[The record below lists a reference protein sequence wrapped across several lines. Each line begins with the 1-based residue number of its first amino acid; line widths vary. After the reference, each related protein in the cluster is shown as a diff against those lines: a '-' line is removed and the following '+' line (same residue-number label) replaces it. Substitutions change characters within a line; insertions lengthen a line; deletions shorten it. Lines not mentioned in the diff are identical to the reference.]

1 MQLAN
6 DTDALFSEYGSTR
19 TASSIAGVAVTS
31 SVGTGSLGI
40 AASAAEL
47 CVGTALNSSDVAV
60 SATSEGVACAAE
72 WDGRLCWKNAAP
84 GEVVAMFCPEGRF
97 FNSSYMVER
106 SCSTH
111 GVWSIAKYEA
121 CFEQAYYDYIHTLQ
135 GHLSTLNRISLI
147 GYSSSLFLLILA
159 FFLLTSLKR
168 LRCAR
173 NKLHLHLSASFILR
187 CTVLVFKHLYFTRGI
202 TSFNSHE
209 FISCRI
215 FTLSFH
221 YSLMANYCWILMEGL
236 YLYNIIFMSVYADN
250 SKIAK
255 YIVMGWGLPLPWVAI
270 WAIARLCYDNNRCW
284 EMEPKY
290 RGITWILRG
299 PISLSI
305 ILNFF
310 FFLSIT
316 RVLFVKMSAV
326 HIPDARKVRYRKWFK
341 STLVLIPLFGAHQI
355 LTLAASLLHNDRM
368 EFIWLYIDVA
378 FTTFQGSVVALLYC
392 FVNNEVQSE
401 VIRLLPER
409 FRRKLPLGDG
419 GGFPSSTNFSKR
431 DSLAPGVCTFKVHG
445 KRRLLRQGSTQT
457 CTVREEISL
466 DNIQQLGNIRC
477 QDKSNHKS
485 GLSSNGDQK
494 SKNNSNETKLLLSR
508 GRPCSGRE
516 DVLDGGLHNDSCV

>member
-1 MQLAN
+1 MDWRNANATDASLN

-111 GVWSIAKYEA
+111 GVWSIA
-121 CFEQAYYDYIHTLQ
+121 
-135 GHLSTLNRISLI
+135 
-147 GYSSSLFLLILA
+147 
-159 FFLLTSLKR
+159 KR